1 MNTYKTT
8 EVAKII
14 GIHPNTVRL
23 YEELGLIPKPERKS
37 NGYRIFTEI
46 HIEQFKL
53 ARLALRTVLT
63 QNGLRKKAMAVIKLS
78 AAGQYEKAIRLT
90 ENYISQITT
99 EQINAE
105 EAIAIAGQIINRDK
119 NEMAETGLTRKEAAH
134 CLEITIDTLR
144 TWELNGLLAVKRKK
158 NGYRIYDQE
167 DIERLKIIR
176 SLRCAN
182 YSLSSIL
189 RMLNCLTSDEGI
201 DIREIINTP
210 QENEDI
216 FYACD
221 MLLTSLHNLHRDAEE
236 MLAQLKKLEKMAA
249 LIPPSQCPSRK
260 S

>member
-14 GIHPNTVRL
+14 GIHSNTVRL
-23 YEELGLIPKPERKS
+23 YEELGLISKPWRKS
-37 NGYRIFTEI
+37 NGYRIFTDI

-63 QNGLRKKAMAVIKLS
+63 QNGLRKKAMAIIKLS
-78 AAGQYEKAIRLT
+78 AAGLYEKAISLT
-90 ENYISQITT
+90 QNYIAQIAS
-99 EQINAE
+99 EQKNAE
-105 EAIAIAGQIINRDK
+105 EAINIARQIINK
-119 NEMAETGLTRKEAAH
+119 KKSEITEAGLTRKEAADY
-134 CLEITIDTLR
+134 LKITIDTLR
-144 TWELNGLLAVKRKK
+144 TWELNGLLTVKRKK
-158 NGYRIYDQE
+158 NGYRIYDQQ
-167 DIERLKIIR
+167 DIQRLKIIR

-189 RMLNCLTSDEGI
+189 RMLNCLTSNEEI

-216 FYACD
+216 IYACD
-221 MLLTSLHNLHRDAEE
+221 MLLTSLHNLHIDAVE
-236 MLAQLKKLEKMAA
+236 MLAQLKKLEQMAA
-249 LIPPSQCPSRK
+249 LMPPSQCPSRK